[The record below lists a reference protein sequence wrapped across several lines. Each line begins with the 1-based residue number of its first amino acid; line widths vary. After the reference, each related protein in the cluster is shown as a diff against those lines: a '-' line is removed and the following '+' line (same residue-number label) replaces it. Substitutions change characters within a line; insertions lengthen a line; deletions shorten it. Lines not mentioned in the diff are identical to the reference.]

1 MCGSSNKAAKAA
13 QEQQAQ
19 QQANIQAAI
28 GQINSIYSSP
38 SRQQQYTDLQNAVT
52 QRNLQSL
59 NQQQQDANRNLNFA
73 MARQGLTGGSA
84 DADASARQE
93 QLYNQGVLNATQA
106 GQQASSGLQ
115 AADQQSKN
123 SLIGLAESGLSAT
136 DASNQAL
143 DALQANAQNAQSQ
156 ATAQSVADAFGG
168 LGSYFTNSTNAAA
181 VRNALQNPSGQGLFA
196 PNQIYTGLGSTYVAP
211 WLANPNVGAYFGGNG

>member
-59 NQQQQDANRNLNFA
+59 NQQQTDANRNLNFA

-106 GQQASSGLQ
+106 GQQASSSLQ

-168 LGSYFTNSTNAAA
+168 LGDYFTNSVNASQ
-181 VRNALQNPSGQGLFA
+181 RRQLLQNPSGQGLFS
-196 PNQIYTGLGSTYVAP
+196 PNQIYTGPGSTYVAP
-211 WLANPNVGAYFGGNG
+211 WLANPDIGSYFRG